1 MCPALSKSQQQAMGI
16 AYAVKTGKLP
26 KSKLKGA
33 SKNMAKMSTGDLE
46 HFAKTKHKGLPKYKK
61 HKAKKVNETLYERF
75 GLKVDLYVDII
86 MRWLENKGF
95 SDFEINTILE
105 DPFNVDLINDAEYHG
120 LNPIVIAKE
129 LNTDFTS
136 PEVNEEQNTGILN
149 AENIDFYVNKLLKN
163 LESVANGCFL
173 FVKGSLNLRPSITLT
188 FALGGSEA
196 EWPNRIIHNDV
207 GHMQFMIHTD
217 PNRGASLSLLTRNF
231 KQKTAGIKTPRQVAG
246 NIDKIT
252 DYLIKYLLET
262 IPQIKNMVEK

>member
-33 SKNMAKMSTGDLE
+33 SKNMAKMSTKDLE
-46 HFAKTKHKGLPKYKK
+46 HFAKTKQKGLPKYK
-61 HKAKKVNETLYERF
+61 AKKVSETLHEGF
-75 GLKVDLYVDII
+75 GLKLDLYADII
-86 MRWLENKGF
+86 IRWLEDKGY

-120 LNPIVIAKE
+120 LSPIAIAKE
-129 LNTDFTS
+129 LNTNFVS
-136 PEVNEEQNTGILN
+136 PEINEEENTGILT

-163 LESVANGCFL
+163 LESVASGNFL

-217 PNRGASLSLLTRNF
+217 PNKGASLSLLTRNF
-231 KQKTAGIKTPRQVAG
+231 KQKNAGIKAPRQVAG
-246 NIDKIT
+246 KIDKVV
-252 DYLIKYLLET
+252 DYLIQYLLET
-262 IPQIKNMVEK
+262 IPQIKNMGEK